1 MWLLKVKLVIIILL
15 SSIFSSFTSFLGSMP
30 CKVMETVFC
39 LNVYVLGSFRLKL
52 LWPLLHY
59 RWTYYYEILFGVLH
73 ILKTLVV
80 LMLVSMS
87 LNCEQRTNLQINL
100 STISQKGSFFFFIS
114 VRWFIKTLQQTRDR
128 KLIEE
133 QSHTITHPVR
143 TMCLKIALY
152 LLQKGF
158 FHLNTFSTF

>member
-15 SSIFSSFTSFLGSMP
+15 SSIFSWFTSFLGSMP

-100 STISQKGSFFFFIS
+100 SVISQKWSFFFFHFCQM
-114 VRWFIKTLQQTRDR
+114 VHQNTPTNQRQKTDR
-128 KLIEE
+128 RVE
-133 QSHTITHPVR
+133 SHH
-143 TMCLKIALY
+143 
-152 LLQKGF
+152 
-158 FHLNTFSTF
+158 NTSSKDNVP

>member
-100 STISQKGSFFFFIS
+100 STISQKGSFFFHFCQM
-114 VRWFIKTLQQTRDR
+114 VHQNTPTNQRQKTDR
-128 KLIEE
+128 RAE
-133 QSHTITHPVR
+133 SHH
-143 TMCLKIALY
+143 
-152 LLQKGF
+152 
-158 FHLNTFSTF
+158 NTSSKDNVP